1 MESQSDII
9 SISIPLNVRL
19 RCIIA
24 AQSIDADECGNPSSR
39 EIILLG
45 RTRHPVPPQYSS
57 TQWPSPSSITLFIR
71 SAGCTSPALPVCSI
85 ASIVDGPH

>member
-45 RTRHPVPPQYSS
+45 RTRHPVPPQ
-57 TQWPSPSSITLFIR
+57 WPSPSSITLFIR